1 MATGERVI
9 PVEMKDF
16 AELKLKII
24 KFDQQTNKRLSGVT
38 FEIYCNTELIGRKQT
53 DNNGEINLT
62 GLKPGTYLVKEV
74 ATDAEHV
81 VNSTPQQIELKAGQ
95 DEVPELVFLNQLKPG
110 MYLVKVDSET
120 LKPLPNVK
128 FLISQVGGTFSKEF
142 VTDVNGE
149 IDLSKL
155 EPGAYQVK
163 ELLTLDGYLMDDAVR
178 TIQLNPDE
186 TARFVFTNTKKPGL
200 EVLKYDPDND
210 MYIPGATFRIAKI
223 EDGTHYLDR
232 VTDQNGRIFIDNL
245 EPGVYS
251 VVEQAEPA
259 HYVKNTLEYHVELF
273 PGKTSTLVVN
283 NYRKPNLQIVKTDAV
298 TGKPLPGTTFTLNK
312 VDSSTLTT
320 VITGADGTVTISDL
334 EPGVYQ
340 VKEKKVPDGYLL
352 DETPQLITLVPNQT
366 GIVRFY
372 NYPKPSLII
381 RKLDS
386 ITGDPLKGAKFHIT
400 YASNKTFTGEI
411 NDLGDYF
418 TDENG
423 KIELDKLQDGWYQVT
438 EVEAP
443 AGYSIKQPAMQ
454 EAFIKAGT
462 SKTFTFENIPLSAIV
477 IKKVD
482 ADSGKPLEGA
492 WFRIRFLG
500 GTSGTGGTTIG
511 EYMTSSNGTIVKT
524 GLKAGTYVIEE
535 ISAPDGY
542 VINDSAQTVY
552 LSGAEQ
558 DVITVTFGND
568 KKGSL
573 LIIKKDTVTGEP
585 LSDVEF
591 LLTNS
596 DGGVIGNSNGKYV
609 TDSAGTIRVDGLEP
623 GMTVIAKETRT
634 RSGYIL
640 DDTPQTIKIKA
651 NETMSLEFRNKPK
664 GSLIVLKKDSQTG
677 EPIPNVEFK
686 ITTSSGEL
694 VPDHEGATSTNG
706 IYKTDENGQI
716 ALSKLTPGTY
726 VVTEVKAP
734 NEYVMDAPPQTV
746 RVNENDAQTL
756 TFLNT
761 KKGSLIV
768 KKIDSITREPI
779 SGVTFEI
786 KGDGY
791 PTTSHTTD
799 SSGQIKLDY
808 LPNGSYSITEVHAKD
823 GYKLDTTTRT
833 ATVTAGKTTEITVE
847 NEPLG
852 GLLIKKMNSV
862 TKEPLSDV
870 IFKVTRADGSAVGT
884 SGGEF
889 RTDERGFI
897 MIPDLEPA
905 GYVIQEV
912 QAKPG
917 FLLDDTPKHIE
928 VKDHRTYIVEFFNQ
942 PKGGLIIRKKDS
954 ITGEPLKGVEFKITT
969 ANGELVAGNEGQTS
983 TNGTYATDENGIIE
997 INKLKPGTYTV
1008 VETKT
1013 LPDYVLDASPQTVV
1027 VEANDTQTLTFTN
1040 TPKGCL
1046 VVKKVDSVTHEL
1058 LSGVKF
1064 EVKGCNGC
1072 DYPAGTYTT
1081 DSNGMFR
1088 LSHIPSGC
1096 YSIAETQ
1103 AKDGYRLDDTVH
1115 TVKVEAGACKEITFE
1130 NEPLGGLVI
1139 KKMSASTKEPLSDV
1153 TFTVLTAEGTP
1164 VGTSNG
1170 QFRTNA
1176 DGYISIPDLAPGTYL
1191 VKETQAKP
1199 GYILDDTPQTIT
1211 VKDHQTYILEVFNK
1225 PKGNLVIVKTD
1236 SQTGEALPGVEFKI
1250 TTANGELIPDN
1261 EGLTSSNG
1269 IYKTDKN
1276 GEIVLSKLKP
1286 GAYVVS
1292 ETKTLDDYILD
1303 APPQTVA
1310 IEADDT
1316 QVLNFTNTKKGCLVI
1331 TKVDS
1336 VTREPLSG
1344 VKFKIQGCNG
1354 NPYPEGDYTTDSSG
1368 VIRLDH
1374 LPSGDYTIAEVQA
1387 KDGYRLDDTVKT
1399 INIEAGKTK
1408 EITFENEP
1416 LGGLLI
1422 RKMDA
1427 STREPLSGVKF
1438 KITRTDG
1445 TVIGTSN
1452 GEFET
1457 DEKGYISLPNLAPG
1471 SYIVTETQAK
1481 AGYLLDN
1488 TPKTIEVKDH
1498 QTYQLDFYN
1507 QPMGGLIIHK
1517 LDSNTKKPLQ
1527 GVQFKITTADGT
1539 FVPDKGG
1546 KLSSNGLYFTDENG
1560 QIVLSDLA
1568 PDTYIIT
1575 EVATIDG
1582 YTIDEATRSQT
1593 VVVNTDDT
1601 QNLTFYNTPI
1611 GGLTLIKEDE
1621 ETHARIPGV
1630 VFEVRKLNGEI
1641 IGNYI
1646 TGDNGIVVVPKLDN
1660 GWYQVVE
1667 LKAAKGYKVDATPH
1681 QIEIKNGENA
1691 QLTITNRKGASILLH
1706 KIDSVTGNG
1715 IYGVKFLISDENRNP
1730 IMEVETD
1737 QDGYVYVDKSL
1748 DDGKYFIR
1756 EIQAAEGYI
1765 ADTTVK
1771 SFNIQYGS
1779 TSEITWKNT
1788 PILAQIQ
1795 IVKKSA
1801 NDNTYNGFPAGTL
1814 LEGAV
1819 FEIVDKAGNV
1829 VDTVKT
1835 DARGLASSKP
1845 LPLDRY
1851 IVREIQAPDFYAINP
1866 AETTVY
1872 LEHEGQI
1879 ARIEVLD
1886 ESSFTNVSIAKRGY
1900 TQIVP
1905 GQEIRYDFSRIANNS
1920 TIALS
1925 SFYWRD
1931 TLPAA
1936 APLQKI
1942 VTGTYNQQLSY
1953 KIVFKTNRRDY
1964 STLADNLLTSQN
1976 YVLDAS
1982 PTALGLASN
1991 EYVTEVMFSFGTV
2004 KAGFAQVEAPHIYC
2018 KALSNLKN
2026 NSSFVNQADVGGLWG
2041 TRWIMAT
2048 DRWVTTVYST
2058 QPAPKLP
2065 KTGY

>member
-1 MATGERVI
+1 V
-9 PVEMKDF
+9 
-16 AELKLKII
+16 
-24 KFDQQTNKRLSGVT
+24 
-38 FEIYCNTELIGRKQT
+38 
-53 DNNGEINLT
+53 
-62 GLKPGTYLVKEV
+62 
-74 ATDAEHV
+74 
-81 VNSTPQQIELKAGQ
+81 
-95 DEVPELVFLNQLKPG
+95 
-110 MYLVKVDSET
+110 
-120 LKPLPNVK
+120 
-128 FLISQVGGTFSKEF
+128 
-142 VTDVNGE
+142 
-149 IDLSKL
+149 
-155 EPGAYQVK
+155 
-163 ELLTLDGYLMDDAVR
+163 
-178 TIQLNPDE
+178 
-186 TARFVFTNTKKPGL
+186 
-200 EVLKYDPDND
+200 
-210 MYIPGATFRIAKI
+210 
-223 EDGTHYLDR
+223 
-232 VTDQNGRIFIDNL
+232 
-245 EPGVYS
+245 
-251 VVEQAEPA
+251 
-259 HYVKNTLEYHVELF
+259 
-273 PGKTSTLVVN
+273 
-283 NYRKPNLQIVKTDAV
+283 
-298 TGKPLPGTTFTLNK
+298 
-312 VDSSTLTT
+312 
-320 VITGADGTVTISDL
+320 
-334 EPGVYQ
+334 
-340 VKEKKVPDGYLL
+340 
-352 DETPQLITLVPNQT
+352 
-366 GIVRFY
+366 
-372 NYPKPSLII
+372 
-381 RKLDS
+381 
-386 ITGDPLKGAKFHIT
+386 
-400 YASNKTFTGEI
+400 
-411 NDLGDYF
+411 
-418 TDENG
+418 
-423 KIELDKLQDGWYQVT
+423 
-438 EVEAP
+438 
-443 AGYSIKQPAMQ
+443 Q

-524 GLKAGTYVIEE
+524 GLKAGSYVIEE
-535 ISAPDGY
+535 ISAPEGY

-552 LSGAEQ
+552 LSGKDQ

-573 LIIKKDTVTGEP
+573 LIIKKDAVTGEP

-596 DGGVIGNSNGKYV
+596 DGGLIGNSNGKFV

-726 VVTEVKAP
+726 VVTEVKVP

-786 KGDGY
+786 KGNGY

-808 LPNGSYSITEVHAKD
+808 LPNGSYSITEVRAKD

-870 IFKVTRADGSAVGT
+870 IFRVTRADGSAVGT

-917 FLLDDTPKHIE
+917 FLLDDTPKTIE
-928 VKDHRTYIVEFFNQ
+928 VKDHRTYTVEFFNQ
-942 PKGGLIIRKKDS
+942 PKGGLVVVKKDS

-969 ANGELVAGNEGQTS
+969 SSGELVSGNEGQTS
-983 TNGTYATDENGIIE
+983 TNGIFTTDENGVIE

-1046 VVKKVDSVTHEL
+1046 VVKKIDSVTHEP

-1081 DSNGMFR
+1081 DANGMFR

-1096 YSIAETQ
+1096 YSIVETQ

-1115 TVKVEAGACKEITFE
+1115 TVKVEAGTCKEVTFE
-1130 NEPLGGLVI
+1130 NEPLGGLLI
-1139 KKMSASTKEPLSDV
+1139 KKMSASNKEPLSDV
-1153 TFTVLTAEGTP
+1153 TFTVLTADGTP

-1176 DGYISIPDLAPGTYL
+1176 DGYISIPDLAPGTYV

-1211 VKDHQTYILEVFNK
+1211 IKDHQTYLLEVFNK
-1225 PKGNLVIVKTD
+1225 PKGNLVVVKTD

-1250 TTANGELIPDN
+1250 TTANGELVPDN

-1269 IYKTDKN
+1269 IYTTDKN

-1286 GAYVVS
+1286 GTYIVS

-1303 APPQTVA
+1303 APPQTVV

-1344 VKFKIQGCNG
+1344 VKFEIKGCNG
-1354 NPYPEGDYTTDSSG
+1354 NAYPGDIYTTNSSG
-1368 VIRLDH
+1368 VIQLDH
-1374 LPSGDYTIAEVQA
+1374 IPSGDYTIMETQA
-1387 KDGYRLDDTVKT
+1387 KDGYRLDDAAQVV
-1399 INIEAGKTK
+1399 NVEAGKTRK
-1408 EITFENEP
+1408 ITVENEP
-1416 LGGLLI
+1416 LGGLLLKKMDSVTKEPLSDVIFKITKTDGTVVGESGGEYRTDERGYISIPDLAPGGYIVEEVQAKPGYLLDNTPKTIEIKDHQTYALEFFNQPKGGLLI

-1457 DEKGYISLPNLAPG
+1457 DEKGYISLPDLAPG
-1471 SYIVTETQAK
+1471 SYIVTETQSK
-1481 AGYLLDN
+1481 TGYLLDN
-1488 TPKTIEVKDH
+1488 TPKTVEIKDH
-1498 QTYQLDFYN
+1498 QLYTLDFYN

-1517 LDSNTKKPLQ
+1517 LDSITKKPLQ

-1539 FVPDKGG
+1539 FVADKNG

-1568 PDTYIIT
+1568 PNTYIVT
-1575 EVATIDG
+1575 EAATIDG

-1601 QNLTFYNTPI
+1601 QTLYFYNTPI
-1611 GGLTLIKEDE
+1611 SGLTLIKEDE

-1630 VFEVRKLNGEI
+1630 TFEVRKLNGEI
-1641 IGNYI
+1641 IGNYT
-1646 TGDNGIVVVPKLDN
+1646 TGDNGIVVVPRLDN

-1667 LKAAKGYKVDATPH
+1667 LKAAAGYKLDSTPH
-1681 QIEIKNGENA
+1681 QVEIKSGENA
-1691 QLTITNRKGASILLH
+1691 QLTITNRKSASILLR

-1715 IYGVKFLISDENRNP
+1715 IYGVKFLISDANRNP

-1737 QDGYVYVDKSL
+1737 QDGYIYIDKEL

-1756 EIQAAEGYI
+1756 EIQPADGYI
-1765 ADTTVK
+1765 ADNTVK
-1771 SFNIQYGS
+1771 TFHIQCGR

-1845 LPLDRY
+1845 LPLSRY

-1886 ESSFTNVSIAKRGY
+1886 ESSFTNVSISKRGY

-1920 TIALS
+1920 TVSLS

-1931 TLPAA
+1931 TLPSA

-1942 VTGTYNQQLSY
+1942 ITGTYNQQLSY
-1953 KIVFKTNRRDY
+1953 KIVFKTNQRDY
-1964 STLADNLLTSQN
+1964 TTLADNLLTSQN

-2018 KALSNLKN
+2018 KALSNLAN
-2026 NSSFVNQADVGGLWG
+2026 NTSFVNQADVGGLWG
-2041 TRWIMAT
+2041 TRWIMST

>member
-1 MATGERVI
+1 M
-9 PVEMKDF
+9 
-16 AELKLKII
+16 
-24 KFDQQTNKRLSGVT
+24 
-38 FEIYCNTELIGRKQT
+38 
-53 DNNGEINLT
+53 
-62 GLKPGTYLVKEV
+62 
-74 ATDAEHV
+74 
-81 VNSTPQQIELKAGQ
+81 
-95 DEVPELVFLNQLKPG
+95 
-110 MYLVKVDSET
+110 
-120 LKPLPNVK
+120 
-128 FLISQVGGTFSKEF
+128 
-142 VTDVNGE
+142 
-149 IDLSKL
+149 
-155 EPGAYQVK
+155 
-163 ELLTLDGYLMDDAVR
+163 
-178 TIQLNPDE
+178 
-186 TARFVFTNTKKPGL
+186 
-200 EVLKYDPDND
+200 
-210 MYIPGATFRIAKI
+210 
-223 EDGTHYLDR
+223 
-232 VTDQNGRIFIDNL
+232 
-245 EPGVYS
+245 
-251 VVEQAEPA
+251 
-259 HYVKNTLEYHVELF
+259 
-273 PGKTSTLVVN
+273 VN

-340 VKEKKVPDGYLL
+340 VTEHKVPDGYLL

-423 KIELDKLQDGWYQVT
+423 QIQLDKVQDGWYKVT

-443 AGYSIKQPAMQ
+443 AGYSIKQPATQ
-454 EAFIKAGT
+454 EAYIKVGT
-462 SKTFTFENIPLSAIV
+462 SKTFTFEDVPLSAIV

-482 ADSGKPLEGA
+482 ADSGKVLEGA
-492 WFRIRFLG
+492 WFRIRYLG

-524 GLKAGTYVIEE
+524 GLKAGTYIIEE
-535 ISAPDGY
+535 ISAPEGY

-552 LSGAEQ
+552 LSGKDQ

-573 LIIKKDTVTGEP
+573 LIIKKGAVTGEA

-726 VVTEVKAP
+726 VVTEVKSP

-768 KKIDSITREPI
+768 KKIDSITRKPI

-808 LPNGSYSITEVHAKD
+808 LPNGSYSITEVRAKD

-870 IFKVTRADGSAVGT
+870 IFKVTRADGSAVGA

-917 FLLDDTPKHIE
+917 FLLDDTPKTIE
-928 VKDHRTYIVEFFNQ
+928 VKDHRTYTVEFFNQ
-942 PKGGLIIRKKDS
+942 PKGGLVVVKKDS

-969 ANGELVAGNEGQTS
+969 SSGELVSGNEGQTS
-983 TNGTYATDENGIIE
+983 TNGIFTTDENGVIE
-997 INKLKPGTYTV
+997 INNLKPGTYTV

-1013 LPDYVLDASPQTVV
+1013 LPDYVLDAQPQTVV

-1046 VVKKVDSVTHEL
+1046 VVKKIDSVTHEP

-1081 DSNGMFR
+1081 DANGMFR

-1096 YSIAETQ
+1096 YSIVETQ

-1115 TVKVEAGACKEITFE
+1115 TVKVEAGTCKEVTFE
-1130 NEPLGGLVI
+1130 NEPLGGLLI
-1139 KKMSASTKEPLSDV
+1139 KKMSASNKEPLSDV
-1153 TFTVLTAEGTP
+1153 TFTVLTADGTP

-1176 DGYISIPDLAPGTYL
+1176 DGYISIPDLAPGTYV

-1211 VKDHQTYILEVFNK
+1211 IKDHQTYLLEVFNK
-1225 PKGNLVIVKTD
+1225 PKGNLVVVKTD
-1236 SQTGEALPGVEFKI
+1236 SQTGEVLPGVEFKI
-1250 TTANGELIPDN
+1250 TTANGEL
-1261 EGLTSSNG
+1261 
-1269 IYKTDKN
+1269 
-1276 GEIVLSKLKP
+1276 
-1286 GAYVVS
+1286 
-1292 ETKTLDDYILD
+1292 
-1303 APPQTVA
+1303 
-1310 IEADDT
+1310 
-1316 QVLNFTNTKKGCLVI
+1316 
-1331 TKVDS
+1331 
-1336 VTREPLSG
+1336 
-1344 VKFKIQGCNG
+1344 
-1354 NPYPEGDYTTDSSG
+1354 
-1368 VIRLDH
+1368 
-1374 LPSGDYTIAEVQA
+1374 
-1387 KDGYRLDDTVKT
+1387 
-1399 INIEAGKTK
+1399 
-1408 EITFENEP
+1408 
-1416 LGGLLI
+1416 
-1422 RKMDA
+1422 
-1427 STREPLSGVKF
+1427 
-1438 KITRTDG
+1438 
-1445 TVIGTSN
+1445 
-1452 GEFET
+1452 
-1457 DEKGYISLPNLAPG
+1457 
-1471 SYIVTETQAK
+1471 
-1481 AGYLLDN
+1481 
-1488 TPKTIEVKDH
+1488 
-1498 QTYQLDFYN
+1498 
-1507 QPMGGLIIHK
+1507 
-1517 LDSNTKKPLQ
+1517 
-1527 GVQFKITTADGT
+1527 
-1539 FVPDKGG
+1539 VPD
-1546 KLSSNGLYFTDENG
+1546 
-1560 QIVLSDLA
+1560 
-1568 PDTYIIT
+1568 
-1575 EVATIDG
+1575 
-1582 YTIDEATRSQT
+1582 
-1593 VVVNTDDT
+1593 
-1601 QNLTFYNTPI
+1601 
-1611 GGLTLIKEDE
+1611 
-1621 ETHARIPGV
+1621 
-1630 VFEVRKLNGEI
+1630 
-1641 IGNYI
+1641 
-1646 TGDNGIVVVPKLDN
+1646 
-1660 GWYQVVE
+1660 
-1667 LKAAKGYKVDATPH
+1667 
-1681 QIEIKNGENA
+1681 
-1691 QLTITNRKGASILLH
+1691 
-1706 KIDSVTGNG
+1706 
-1715 IYGVKFLISDENRNP
+1715 
-1730 IMEVETD
+1730 
-1737 QDGYVYVDKSL
+1737 
-1748 DDGKYFIR
+1748 
-1756 EIQAAEGYI
+1756 
-1765 ADTTVK
+1765 
-1771 SFNIQYGS
+1771 
-1779 TSEITWKNT
+1779 
-1788 PILAQIQ
+1788 
-1795 IVKKSA
+1795 
-1801 NDNTYNGFPAGTL
+1801 
-1814 LEGAV
+1814 
-1819 FEIVDKAGNV
+1819 
-1829 VDTVKT
+1829 
-1835 DARGLASSKP
+1835 
-1845 LPLDRY
+1845 
-1851 IVREIQAPDFYAINP
+1851 
-1866 AETTVY
+1866 
-1872 LEHEGQI
+1872 
-1879 ARIEVLD
+1879 
-1886 ESSFTNVSIAKRGY
+1886 
-1900 TQIVP
+1900 
-1905 GQEIRYDFSRIANNS
+1905 
-1920 TIALS
+1920 
-1925 SFYWRD
+1925 
-1931 TLPAA
+1931 
-1936 APLQKI
+1936 
-1942 VTGTYNQQLSY
+1942 
-1953 KIVFKTNRRDY
+1953 
-1964 STLADNLLTSQN
+1964 
-1976 YVLDAS
+1976 
-1982 PTALGLASN
+1982 
-1991 EYVTEVMFSFGTV
+1991 
-2004 KAGFAQVEAPHIYC
+2004 
-2018 KALSNLKN
+2018 
-2026 NSSFVNQADVGGLWG
+2026 
-2041 TRWIMAT
+2041 
-2048 DRWVTTVYST
+2048 
-2058 QPAPKLP
+2058 
-2065 KTGY
+2065 